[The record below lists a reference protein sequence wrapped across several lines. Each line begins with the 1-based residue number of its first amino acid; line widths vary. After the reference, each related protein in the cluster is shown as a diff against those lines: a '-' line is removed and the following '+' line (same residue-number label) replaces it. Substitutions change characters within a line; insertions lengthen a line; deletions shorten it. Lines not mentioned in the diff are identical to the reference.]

1 MRSSAAARVTLSL
14 AAALAALPRAVKGES
29 AEPAWV
35 TQPPPNTADSLYG
48 VGEGPDLEDAKRNA
62 LKDAAGRLRV
72 SLSSKTQRSVKD
84 ENGAVYSSALSEV
97 LHEVQKT
104 EFASAVLDRTAPSV
118 HGTYAL
124 VKVDR
129 RAFVKD
135 TRARFE
141 MALGLVDG
149 ATRDLDQKPPIE
161 QYRVLQAS
169 LPNIRTV
176 LGLGQLLREV
186 DPAFG
191 RESTLQPMAALD
203 ERASKTVGDLV
214 FALEYGPGDA
224 DVARVVTAFVNGSGM
239 RIAPTSDRPGTLV
252 IAISTSSREQTIFH
266 SKMVLLNVMLAV
278 RNAQLTGL
286 ASRRYE
292 VNGSSMSDYA
302 AARASAVVQLG
313 EALRRAGPVSGL
325 GL

>member
-104 EFASAVLDRTAPSV
+104 EFAS
-118 HGTYAL
+118 
-124 VKVDR
+124 
-129 RAFVKD
+129 
-135 TRARFE
+135 
-141 MALGLVDG
+141 
-149 ATRDLDQKPPIE
+149 
-161 QYRVLQAS
+161 
-169 LPNIRTV
+169 
-176 LGLGQLLREV
+176 
-186 DPAFG
+186 
-191 RESTLQPMAALD
+191 
-203 ERASKTVGDLV
+203 
-214 FALEYGPGDA
+214 
-224 DVARVVTAFVNGSGM
+224 GSGM